1 MGLDLSLTGTGMVVL
16 AKGKVRWR
24 FLPTAPLHQLPKS
37 AASQMHRG
45 VFHGTSEER
54 VGYIAYQI
62 MAAWIRCRPSI
73 VVIEEYAFSRGKSQA
88 HALGELGGVVKHYL
102 WVSEALWLP
111 LTSTSNKLNAT
122 GNGQAD
128 KDEMIEK
135 ARKLWPSF
143 PEFKGNDN
151 VADAFHLARY
161 GLRNFAKLVEA
172 A

>member
-1 MGLDLSLTGTGMVVL
+1 
-16 AKGKVRWR
+16 
-24 FLPTAPLHQLPKS
+24 
-37 AASQMHRG
+37 MHKG

-54 VGYIAYQI
+54 VGYIAYRV
-62 MAAWIRCRPSI
+62 MAAWIHTRPSI

-102 WVSEALWLP
+102 WVSDALWLP

-128 KDEMIEK
+128 KDLMI
-135 ARKLWPSF
+135 ARAQELWPSF
-143 PEFKGNDN
+143 PVFKGNDN

-161 GLRNFAKLVEA
+161 GFRNFAKLVEA